1 MSTSAETRR
10 VVYRHPRGRYEI
22 IEIAGVDCYGQPYRY
37 RETRQTPRRDRRG
50 LASSVKPPQVVVTPA
65 ESAPELRKAPVKR
78 RRRVPLEDAERAEI
92 CRLYT
97 QERFSL
103 SELCIAMHRGPDT
116 IRGVLLTEGVEIR
129 PSGRKKGAEL

>member
-1 MSTSAETRR
+1 MKNNETRR

-50 LASSVKPPQVVVTPA
+50 LASSVKPPQVVVTPE
-65 ESAPELRKAPVKR
+65 ESAPEPRKAPVKR

-97 QERFSL
+97 QERFSI
-103 SELCIAMHRGPDT
+103 SELCIAMHRGQDA
-116 IRGVLLTEGVEIR
+116 IRDVLLTEGVEIR